1 MKLVSENK
9 IHGGMQAVYAH
20 ASVACACEMRVSVF
34 VPPQAKDGPC
44 PAVVWLSGLTCTE
57 ENFVIKAGAQRMAAE
72 LGLILVVPDTSPRG
86 DDVPDDDAYDFGKGA
101 GFYLDATEKPW
112 AKNFQMESYIR
123 DELTAWMCENLPID
137 PKRIGISGHSMG
149 GHGALTL
156 HLKNPKLYKTCS
168 AFAPIVAPMQVP
180 WGQKAL
186 TGYLGED
193 KAVWEAYDAVELVK
207 ASPSG
212 ATILIDQGE
221 ADNFLAEQL
230 QPELFEIACAQ
241 SGQALE
247 LRMQEGYDHSYYFI
261 TTFIDDHLRYHAQ
274 NL

>member
-1 MKLVSENK
+1 MKPISENK
-9 IHGGMQAVYAH
+9 MHGGTQYVYVH
-20 ASVACACEMRVSVF
+20 AAEANACEMRVSVF
-34 VPPQAKDGPC
+34 IPPQAKDALC

-57 ENFVIKAGAQRMAAE
+57 ENFTVKAGAQKMAAE
-72 LGLILVVPDTSPRG
+72 LGLIIIAPDTSPRG

-101 GFYLDATEKPW
+101 GFYLNATQKPW
-112 AKNFQMESYIR
+112 AENFQMETYVR
-123 DELTAWMCENLPID
+123 DELTAWMCENLPINPD
-137 PKRIGISGHSMG
+137 RIGIFGHSMG

-156 HLKNPKLYKTCS
+156 HLKSPELYKTCS

-186 TGYLGED
+186 AGYLGED
-193 KAVWEAYDAVELVK
+193 MSTWAAYDAVELVK
-207 ASPSG
+207 ASPSRT
-212 ATILIDQGE
+212 TILIDQGR

-230 QPELFEIACAQ
+230 QPDLFEAACAQ

-247 LRMQEGYDHSYYFI
+247 LRMQESYDHSYYFI
-261 TTFIDDHLRYHAQ
+261 ASFIEDHLRHHAD